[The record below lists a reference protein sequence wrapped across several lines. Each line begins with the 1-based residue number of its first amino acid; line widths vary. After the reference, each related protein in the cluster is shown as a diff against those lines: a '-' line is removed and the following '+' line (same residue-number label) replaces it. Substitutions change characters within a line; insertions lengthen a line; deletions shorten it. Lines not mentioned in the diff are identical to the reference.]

1 MVRYGHTFTSGLA
14 GITTTRSFAYVDYI
28 SKGAIKSMLRS
39 AQTSHPGTDAA
50 RPLLMRTLSD
60 FSGDVSDDGVRA
72 EVVVAEEDTRAVVGV
87 ALLALLAV
95 EAEARLV
102 VLGLLQP
109 RLEVA
114 DTPDV
119 VAEALVALVAVLED
133 IGRHLHVPRQ
143 RVHPRARHLVEGLVH
158 EHDDG
163 VGRHDR
169 GTLSRG

>member
-28 SKGAIKSMLRS
+28 YYKGAIKSMLRS

-102 VLGLLQP
+102 VLGLLLP

-114 DTPDV
+114 HTPDV

-133 IGRHLHVPRQ
+133 VGRHLHPW
-143 RVHPRARHLVEGLVH
+143 G
-158 EHDDG
+158 
-163 VGRHDR
+163 
-169 GTLSRG
+169 